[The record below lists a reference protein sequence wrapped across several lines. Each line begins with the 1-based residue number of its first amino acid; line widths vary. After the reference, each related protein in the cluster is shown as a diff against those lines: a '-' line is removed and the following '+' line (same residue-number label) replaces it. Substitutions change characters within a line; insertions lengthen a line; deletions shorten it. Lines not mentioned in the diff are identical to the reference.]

1 MTSQPRPSFFEHDS
15 EPVPGL
21 PAPLPAGEMLLWQ
34 GSPCFS
40 GLARRA
46 LHLRWLSVYFL
57 LLALWRGTILLAD
70 GATHLGM
77 VQGMAMVLALGTVPI
92 ALLVLYGWAS
102 ARSTIYTVTSRR
114 VVIRTGV
121 ALPMTVNIPFAVIG
135 GAAVAQHAD
144 GTGDIAL
151 QLMPPHRVSWL
162 GLWPHTRS
170 WRVSKPEPT
179 LRAVAEADRV
189 AQILARALAGAASM
203 PVRAAAQQAPDR
215 AAGKPA
221 AEAMA

>member
-1 MTSQPRPSFFEHDS
+1 MSNPTRSAFFEHDS

-21 PAPLPAGEMLLWQ
+21 PAPLPAGESLLWQ
-34 GSPCFS
+34 GAPRFS

-46 LHLRWLSVYFL
+46 LHLRWLSIYFL
-57 LLALWRGTILLAD
+57 VLALWRGTALLAD
-70 GATHLGM
+70 GASPVAIL
-77 VQGMAMVLALGTVPI
+77 QGMALVLAIGTIPI

-102 ARSTIYTVTSRR
+102 ARSTVYTVTSRR

-135 GAAVAQHAD
+135 SAAVAQHAD

-151 QLMPPHRVSWL
+151 QIMPPHRVSWL

-170 WRVSKPEPT
+170 WHVSKPQPT
-179 LRAVAEADRV
+179 LRAVAQPEMV
-189 AQILARALAGAASM
+189 AQVLSRALAGAASM
-203 PVRAAAQQAPDR
+203 PVRPLASQPIDR

>member
-1 MTSQPRPSFFEHDS
+1 M
-15 EPVPGL
+15 
-21 PAPLPAGEMLLWQ
+21 
-34 GSPCFS
+34 
-40 GLARRA
+40 
-46 LHLRWLSVYFL
+46 SVYFL
-57 LLALWRGTILLAD
+57 ILALWRGTALVAG
-70 GATHLGM
+70 GASHVAVL
-77 VQGMAMVLALGTVPI
+77 QGMALVLAVGTIPI

-102 ARSTIYTVTSRR
+102 ARSTVYTVTSRR

-135 GAAVAQHAD
+135 SAALAQHAD

-151 QLMPPHRVSWL
+151 QITPPHRVSWL

-170 WRVSKPEPT
+170 WHVSKPQPT
-179 LRAVAEADRV
+179 LRAVAEPEAV
-189 AQILARALAGAASM
+189 AQLLARALAGAAAM
-203 PVRAAAQQAPDR
+203 PVRALASQPIGR

>member
-1 MTSQPRPSFFEHDS
+1 MSSQARPDFFEHDS

-21 PAPLPAGEMLLWQ
+21 PAPLPAGEALLWQ
-34 GSPCFS
+34 GAPCFS

-57 LLALWRGTILLAD
+57 VLAGWRGAVLFAD
-70 GATHLGM
+70 GASHVAVL
-77 VQGMAMVLALGTVPI
+77 QGMALVLALGTIPI

-102 ARSTIYTVTSRR
+102 ARSTVYTVTSRR

-135 GAAVAQHAD
+135 SAAVAQHAD

-151 QLMPPHRVSWL
+151 QIMPPHRISWL

-170 WRVSKPEPT
+170 WHVSKPQPM
-179 LRAVAEADRV
+179 LRAVAAPEMV
-189 AQILARALAGAASM
+189 AQVLARALAGAASM
-203 PVRAAAQQAPDR
+203 PVRPLATQPRDR
-215 AAGKPA
+215 AASTPA

>member
-1 MTSQPRPSFFEHDS
+1 MTRQTRPDFFEHDS

-21 PAPLPAGEMLLWQ
+21 PAPLPAGEVLLWQ
-34 GSPCFS
+34 GAPCFS

-46 LHLRWLSVYFL
+46 LHLRWLSFYFL
-57 LLALWRGTILLAD
+57 VLAIWRGTVLFTD
-70 GATHLGM
+70 GASHMGVL
-77 VQGMAMVLALGTVPI
+77 QGMAIVLAVGAIPI

-102 ARSTIYTVTSRR
+102 ARSTVYTVTSRR

-135 GAAVAQHAD
+135 GAAVAQHPD

-179 LRAVAEADRV
+179 LRAVMEPDLV
-189 AQILARALAGAASM
+189 AQILARALAGSAAM
-203 PVRAAAQQAPDR
+203 PVRP
-215 AAGKPA
+215 AAGQSSSRAVGKPT